1 MGERAMNVILV
12 DDEPLNL
19 ENLEYLVQKVLPNAS
34 RASFGKA
41 SLALEYIAS
50 HNVDIAFLDIHM
62 RGIDGITIAKL
73 LQGKNPRVNILFC
86 TGFTEYS
93 LEAWD
98 MNCSGYLMKP
108 ITEEKLRNALGNLRY
123 PVVEEKRVELRC
135 FGNFEA
141 YCDGV
146 PIWFK
151 YSRTKELLA
160 YLVDRNGGSCS
171 IKELSA
177 VLFGDDQHRSYMYQ
191 IRLDLMNT
199 LSGLGVEDII
209 IQSRGFLGIARDKVK
224 CDYFDFLDHKIE
236 APVREYMTQ
245 YSFSEQT
252 YATLFPEDYE

>member
-1 MGERAMNVILV
+1 MNVILV
-12 DDEPLNL
+12 DDEKLNL
-19 ENLEYLVQKVLPNAS
+19 ENLEQLVQKVLPNAS
-34 RASFGKA
+34 RASFSKA
-41 SLALEYIAS
+41 SRALEYIHS
-50 HNVDIAFLDIHM
+50 NDVDIAFLDIHM
-62 RGIDGITIAKL
+62 RGIDGITIAKI

-108 ITEEKLRNALGNLRY
+108 LTEEKLRNALANLRY
-123 PVVEEKRVELRC
+123 PVVEEKRVEFHC

-141 YCDGV
+141 HCDGT
-146 PIWFK
+146 PILFK

-160 YLVDRNGGSCS
+160 YLVDRNGALCS
-171 IKELSA
+171 MKELSTI
-177 VLFGDDQHRSYMYQ
+177 LFEDDQHRSYLYQ

-199 LSGLGVEDII
+199 LESLGVGDIV
-209 IQSRGFLGIARDKVK
+209 IQSRGYLGIARDKVK
-224 CDYFDFLDHKIE
+224 CDYFDFLNHKIE

-252 YATLFPEDYE
+252 YATLFMEDYE